1 MDWKALK
8 LRAASG
14 SLSPMQ
20 SLTLIRVALKAKS
33 LRDNVVLFH
42 GADGGLHFGV
52 NPDRINEI
60 DTLLRELADSV

>member
-8 LRAASG
+8 LKAASG
-14 SLSPMQ
+14 SLTPMQ
-20 SLTLIRVALKAKS
+20 SLTLIRIATKAKS

-60 DTLLRELADSV
+60 DSLLRELGDTL

>member
-42 GADGGLHFGV
+42 DAVGGLHFGV

-60 DTLLRELADSV
+60 DSLLRELADSV

>member
-1 MDWKALK
+1 MDWKTLK
-8 LRAASG
+8 LRAASD

-20 SLTLIRVALKAKS
+20 SLTLIRIATKAKG

-60 DTLLRELADSV
+60 DSLLRELADSV